1 MVEETRECENGKN
14 EKQLRKEKK
23 PQTYLYLILV
33 DENANWACERCQWEE
48 VVHLDNISTKAK
60 TIGASTADGV
70 L

>member
-1 MVEETRECENGKN
+1 MVEETRECENGK
-14 EKQLRKEKK
+14 QLRKK

-60 TIGASTADGV
+60 TVGASTADGV